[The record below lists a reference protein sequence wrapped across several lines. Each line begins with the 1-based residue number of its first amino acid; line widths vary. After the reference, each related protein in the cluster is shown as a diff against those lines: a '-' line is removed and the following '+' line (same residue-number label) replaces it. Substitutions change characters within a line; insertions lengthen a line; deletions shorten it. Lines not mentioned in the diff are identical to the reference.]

1 MKEHRAFAWLL
12 YLVLLSLF
20 KTLATLTINLNL
32 RRRDHPVVVE
42 DVVEEAWALPD
53 ITLCL
58 ITRALI
64 ELHRHQC
71 VDLEDDATCEATAYI
86 TSTNNE
92 STNGYAQF
100 CVSFETSTLRPRS
113 KNDNTLL
120 EFTWTEVN
128 PLHLDDY
135 FANDAAELR
144 EAMVVMN
151 GFDFDK
157 NRDAFYYVPI
167 STAASSVGSSTDMS
181 PTRVVH
187 RRLGHPYTLPPP
199 PMKYD
204 EAGFRAT
211 FTTSPLLNYKGNNS
225 RTQFV
230 SCSEWQPSVRA
241 GYDPYL
247 GCPG

>member
-1 MKEHRAFAWLL
+1 MAAWPRNVVKEHRAFAWLL

-20 KTLATLTINLNL
+20 ITYATLTINRNL

-53 ITLCL
+53 ITSCL

-113 KNDNTLL
+113 KNYNTLL

-128 PLHLDDY
+128 P
-135 FANDAAELR
+135 
-144 EAMVVMN
+144 
-151 GFDFDK
+151 
-157 NRDAFYYVPI
+157 
-167 STAASSVGSSTDMS
+167 
-181 PTRVVH
+181 
-187 RRLGHPYTLPPP
+187 
-199 PMKYD
+199 
-204 EAGFRAT
+204 
-211 FTTSPLLNYKGNNS
+211 
-225 RTQFV
+225 
-230 SCSEWQPSVRA
+230 
-241 GYDPYL
+241 
-247 GCPG
+247 